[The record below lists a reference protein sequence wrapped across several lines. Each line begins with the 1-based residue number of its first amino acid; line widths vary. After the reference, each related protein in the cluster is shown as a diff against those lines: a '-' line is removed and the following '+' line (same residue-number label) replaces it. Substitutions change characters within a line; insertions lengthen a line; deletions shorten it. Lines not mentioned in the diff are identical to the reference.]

1 MMNRRLG
8 IGITAVTLIL
18 ALVSNIALAQAADQA
33 GSVAMGRLIGA
44 GVAFG
49 LAAGGAG
56 VGIGLIGAAAVGAII
71 ERRDLL
77 GLYLVFIALAEAVAL
92 YGFAMAFIILTY
104 SV

>member
-1 MMNRRLG
+1 MRRGLS
-8 IGITAVTLIL
+8 IGIVTAALLMIL
-18 ALVSNIALAQAADQA
+18 TSNIALAQAVDQA
-33 GSVAMGRLIGA
+33 SNVAMGRLIGA

-49 LAAGGAG
+49 LAAVGAG

-104 SV
+104 SI